1 MTLVGD
7 DVDLYK
13 LPIPMSSI
21 YDGGPMITAGVV
33 IARDP
38 ELGINSGIY
47 RFIVK
52 EKALTGIDIVTP
64 NNMRLFAQR
73 ALERNE
79 PLPISISIG
88 THPIEITG
96 SGYRAPLG
104 VDEMAI
110 AGGIRG
116 EPVAL
121 APCQTIDMPYIADAE
136 IVLEAEILPTGWTW
150 PEGRF
155 GEFTRLMGGLHW
167 NPLVRI
173 KAISMRKD
181 AIYYNLHMPWENTWL
196 AAPTRYA
203 AIRQAL
209 RTAGVQVKDINVT
222 LGGCAFWHAVISIKK
237 QPGEGKNAL
246 LAALSVMD
254 LKHVV
259 VVDDDIDVNDPAEV
273 EWAIATRVQGD
284 RDVMIVSN
292 ARAKPLDP
300 SLPQGYGVVP
310 TGAKVG
316 IDATIPEGIPREYY
330 ERITYALCR
339 QRQDRRLRQRQE
351 GRGGRSR
358 RRGGD
363 RGAGRQDYGRDRQA
377 ADVLHRR
384 RREILKLRFQHH
396 RPRHRPSARDR
407 KALAGPARPPMRA
420 RLGVCGEAAGE
431 VIDKNFLTLRCPR
444 GARASKGEASA
455 LGPCILRGS
464 PRSSRGSHLRMRTT
478 SYPSAPPTLAYDLL
492 FEFYG
497 PAGCRIGEHSCRR
510 NFTWAGSPTSR
521 STNGT
526 IHSRPAAASR
536 GTANIYVEMARALE
550 RACFDYL
557 MLEDTLML
565 SDAYGHS
572 TEMYLKK
579 AIMVPKHDPAPLA
592 AADRGLDQPDG
603 HRVDALD
610 HGAIR
615 RSCWRAC
622 ARPSTTSPKA
632 ASAGTSSPAAK
643 TPRRRISAST
653 SCRRASCATRWRTNT
668 WTW

>member
-1 MTLVGD
+1 MQENFRQFLDRLRQNGELVDLHQPVDIRHIATLVDQAKTALYFHNVIGYDMPVVSGIIRTRERAMMALGAETYREIEDKLSQAIAKPIPPKYVKTSPAREVTLVGD

-38 ELGINSGIY
+38 ELGFNSGIY

-52 EKALTGIDIVTP
+52 EKALTGIHLV
-64 NNMRLFAQR
+64 
-73 ALERNE
+73 
-79 PLPISISIG
+79 
-88 THPIEITG
+88 EITG

-121 APCQTIDMPYIADAE
+121 APCQTVDVPYIADAE
-136 IVLEAEILPTGWTW
+136 IVLEAEVLPTGWTF

-203 AIRQAL
+203 TIRAAL

-259 VVDDDIDVNDPAEV
+259 VVDDDIDVNDPTEV

-330 ERITYALCR
+330 ERITYAYA
-339 QRQDRRLRQRQE
+339 E
-351 GRGGRSR
+351 SAKI
-358 RRGGD
+358 GD
-363 RGAGRQDYGRDRQA
+363 YVKGKKD
-377 ADVLHRR
+377 
-384 RREILKLRFQHH
+384 
-396 RPRHRPSARDR
+396 
-407 KALAGPARPPMRA
+407 
-420 RLGVCGEAAGE
+420 AAGE
-431 VIDKNFLTLRCPR
+431 AGDDKAIAALAAKILDEIGKQPLYYTDVAEKFSSFNFNTVARAIGYLHATEKLWQDPR
-444 GARASKGEASA
+444 GR
-455 LGPCILRGS
+455 LCVRGS
-464 PRSSRGSHLRMRTT
+464 Q
-478 SYPSAPPTLAYDLL
+478 
-492 FEFYG
+492 F
-497 PAGCRIGEHSCRR
+497 
-510 NFTWAGSPTSR
+510 
-521 STNGT
+521 
-526 IHSRPAAASR
+526 
-536 GTANIYVEMARALE
+536 
-550 RACFDYL
+550 
-557 MLEDTLML
+557 
-565 SDAYGHS
+565 
-572 TEMYLKK
+572 
-579 AIMVPKHDPAPLA
+579 
-592 AADRGLDQPDG
+592 
-603 HRVDALD
+603 
-610 HGAIR
+610 
-615 RSCWRAC
+615 
-622 ARPSTTSPKA
+622 
-632 ASAGTSSPAAK
+632 AAK
-643 TPRRRISAST
+643 PPGK
-653 SCRRASCATRWRTNT
+653 
-668 WTW
+668 

>member
-1 MTLVGD
+1 MQENFRQFLDRLRQNGELVDLHQPVDIRHIATLVDQAKTALFFHNVIGYDVPVVSGIIRSRERAMMSLGCETYREIEDKLSAAIAKPIPPKRVKTSPTREVVLAGD
-7 DVDLYK
+7 EVDLFK

-38 ELGINSGIY
+38 ELGFNSGIY

-52 EKALTGIDIVTP
+52 EKALTGIDLVTP
-64 NNMRLFAQR
+64 NNMRLFVQR
-73 ALERNE
+73 ALARNE

-88 THPIEITG
+88 THPVEITG

-116 EPVAL
+116 EPVEL
-121 APCQTIDMPYIADAE
+121 APCSTIDVPYIADAE
-136 IVLEAEILPTGWTW
+136 IVLEAEVLPTGWTW

-167 NPLVRI
+167 NPLLRI
-173 KAISMRKD
+173 KAIAMRKD

-209 RTAGVQVKDINVT
+209 RAAGVQVKDINVT

-330 ERITYALCR
+330 ERITYAYAETAR
-339 QRQDRRLRQRQE
+339 IDDYVNGKKDVAGE
-351 GRGGRSR
+351 S
-358 RRGGD
+358 GD
-363 RGAGRQDYGRDRQA
+363 DKAIA
-377 ADVLHRR
+377 
-384 RREILKLRFQHH
+384 
-396 RPRHRPSARDR
+396 
-407 KALAGPARPPMRA
+407 ALAQQILDVIAKEPLYYTDVAEKFARYDFNTVARA
-420 RLGVCGEAAGE
+420 IGHLHTTEKLWQ
-431 VIDKNFLTLRCPR
+431 DPR
-444 GARASKGEASA
+444 GR
-455 LGPCILRGS
+455 LCVRGS
-464 PRSSRGSHLRMRTT
+464 Q
-478 SYPSAPPTLAYDLL
+478 
-492 FEFYG
+492 F
-497 PAGCRIGEHSCRR
+497 
-510 NFTWAGSPTSR
+510 
-521 STNGT
+521 
-526 IHSRPAAASR
+526 
-536 GTANIYVEMARALE
+536 
-550 RACFDYL
+550 
-557 MLEDTLML
+557 
-565 SDAYGHS
+565 
-572 TEMYLKK
+572 
-579 AIMVPKHDPAPLA
+579 
-592 AADRGLDQPDG
+592 
-603 HRVDALD
+603 
-610 HGAIR
+610 
-615 RSCWRAC
+615 
-622 ARPSTTSPKA
+622 
-632 ASAGTSSPAAK
+632 AAK
-643 TPRRRISAST
+643 PPGK
-653 SCRRASCATRWRTNT
+653 
-668 WTW
+668 

>member
-1 MTLVGD
+1 MQENFRQFLDRLRQAGELVDLHQPVDIRHISTLVDQAKTALYFHRVIGYDMPVVSGLIRSRERAMIALGAETYREIEDRLTRAINQPIAPKYVKTSPTREVVLIGD

-21 YDGGPMITAGVV
+21 FDGGPMVTAGVV

-38 ELGINSGIY
+38 ELGLNSGIY

-52 EKALTGIDIVTP
+52 ERSLTGIDIVTP

-73 ALERNE
+73 AYQQKR

-110 AGGIRG
+110 AGGLRG
-116 EPVAL
+116 APVEL
-121 APCQTIDMPYIADAE
+121 APCETIDLPYVADAE

-173 KAISMRKD
+173 KAIAMRKD

-209 RTAGVQVKDINVT
+209 KTAGVQAKEINVT

-259 VVDDDIDVNDPAEV
+259 VVDDDIDVFDPTEV

-284 RDVMIVSN
+284 KDVMVVGN

-316 IDATIPEGIPREYY
+316 IDATIPEGIPREHY
-330 ERITYALCR
+330 ERITYAYAER
-339 QRQDRRLRQRQE
+339 AKID
-351 GRGGRSR
+351 
-358 RRGGD
+358 
-363 RGAGRQDYGRDRQA
+363 DYVNGKKD
-377 ADVLHRR
+377 
-384 RREILKLRFQHH
+384 
-396 RPRHRPSARDR
+396 
-407 KALAGPARPPMRA
+407 
-420 RLGVCGEAAGE
+420 AAGE
-431 VIDKNFLTLRCPR
+431 PGDEAAVAALADEIAVAIGKVPLYYTDIAERFSKYDFVTI
-444 GARASKGEASA
+444 ARAIGQLHETEKLWQDTRGRM
-455 LGPCILRGS
+455 CLRGS
-464 PRSSRGSHLRMRTT
+464 T
-478 SYPSAPPTLAYDLL
+478 
-492 FEFYG
+492 F
-497 PAGCRIGEHSCRR
+497 
-510 NFTWAGSPTSR
+510 
-521 STNGT
+521 
-526 IHSRPAAASR
+526 
-536 GTANIYVEMARALE
+536 
-550 RACFDYL
+550 
-557 MLEDTLML
+557 
-565 SDAYGHS
+565 
-572 TEMYLKK
+572 
-579 AIMVPKHDPAPLA
+579 
-592 AADRGLDQPDG
+592 
-603 HRVDALD
+603 
-610 HGAIR
+610 
-615 RSCWRAC
+615 
-622 ARPSTTSPKA
+622 
-632 ASAGTSSPAAK
+632 AAK
-643 TPRRRISAST
+643 PPGK
-653 SCRRASCATRWRTNT
+653 
-668 WTW
+668 

>member
-1 MTLVGD
+1 MQENFRQFLDRLRQIGELVDLHQPVDIRHIATLVDQAKTALYFHNVIGYDMPVVSGIIRTKERAVMALGCENFGELEAKLAQGIATPIAPKHVKTSPTREVTVLGD
-7 DVDLYK
+7 DVDLFK
-13 LPIPMSSI
+13 LPIPMSSV

-52 EKALTGIDIVTP
+52 EKNLTGIDIVTP

-121 APCQTIDMPYIADAE
+121 APCETIDLPYIADAE

-173 KAISMRKD
+173 KAISKRKD

-237 QPGEGKNAL
+237 QPGEGKNAC

-259 VVDDDIDVNDPAEV
+259 VVDDDIDVNDPGEV

-284 RDVMIVSN
+284 KDVFIVSG

-316 IDATIPEGIPREYY
+316 IDATIPEGIPHEYY
-330 ERITYALCR
+330 ERITYAYA
-339 QRQDRRLRQRQE
+339 DRAKIE
-351 GRGGRSR
+351 
-358 RRGGD
+358 
-363 RGAGRQDYGRDRQA
+363 DYVKGK
-377 ADVLHRR
+377 AD
-384 RREILKLRFQHH
+384 E
-396 RPRHRPSARDR
+396 A
-407 KALAGPARPPMRA
+407 
-420 RLGVCGEAAGE
+420 GEAGDEAAVRELAAKILAEIGKAPLYYTDIAE
-431 VIDKNFLTLRCPR
+431 RFSTYDFRTVARAIGHLHATEKLWQDPR
-444 GARASKGEASA
+444 GKM
-455 LGPCILRGS
+455 CVRGS
-464 PRSSRGSHLRMRTT
+464 
-478 SYPSAPPTLAYDLL
+478 
-492 FEFYG
+492 EF
-497 PAGCRIGEHSCRR
+497 
-510 NFTWAGSPTSR
+510 
-521 STNGT
+521 
-526 IHSRPAAASR
+526 
-536 GTANIYVEMARALE
+536 
-550 RACFDYL
+550 
-557 MLEDTLML
+557 
-565 SDAYGHS
+565 
-572 TEMYLKK
+572 
-579 AIMVPKHDPAPLA
+579 
-592 AADRGLDQPDG
+592 
-603 HRVDALD
+603 
-610 HGAIR
+610 
-615 RSCWRAC
+615 
-622 ARPSTTSPKA
+622 
-632 ASAGTSSPAAK
+632 AAK
-643 TPRRRISAST
+643 PPRK
-653 SCRRASCATRWRTNT
+653 
-668 WTW
+668 

>member
-1 MTLVGD
+1 VVVTGD

-21 YDGGPMITAGVV
+21 FDGGPMITAGVV

-73 ALERNE
+73 AFERKE

-104 VDEMAI
+104 VDEMGI

-116 EPVAL
+116 APVEL
-121 APCQTIDMPYIADAE
+121 APCETIDLPYIADAE

-181 AIYYNLHMPWENTWL
+181 AVYYNLHMPWENTWL
-196 AAPTRYA
+196 AAPTRYS
-203 AIRQAL
+203 AL
-209 RTAGVQVKDINVT
+209 RTALKTAGVQVKDINVT

-237 QPGEGKNAL
+237 QPGEAKNAL

-259 VVDDDIDVNDPAEV
+259 VVDDDIDIFDATDV

-284 RDVMIVSN
+284 KDVMIVSN

-300 SLPQGYGVVP
+300 SLPQGFGVVP

-316 IDATIPEGIPREYY
+316 IDATIPEGIPREHY
-330 ERITYALCR
+330 ERITYAYAER
-339 QRQDRRLRQRQE
+339 ASIDDYVK
-351 GRGGRSR
+351 GRK
-358 RRGGD
+358 D
-363 RGAGRQDYGRDRQA
+363 DAGRAGDDA
-377 ADVLHRR
+377 EVA
-384 RREILKLRFQHH
+384 
-396 RPRHRPSARDR
+396 
-407 KALAGPARPPMRA
+407 ALAKDILAAIEREPLYYTDIAERFAQYNFNTVARAIGHLHATEKLWQDSRGRMCVRGSQFAAKPPAR
-420 RLGVCGEAAGE
+420 
-431 VIDKNFLTLRCPR
+431 
-444 GARASKGEASA
+444 
-455 LGPCILRGS
+455 
-464 PRSSRGSHLRMRTT
+464 
-478 SYPSAPPTLAYDLL
+478 
-492 FEFYG
+492 
-497 PAGCRIGEHSCRR
+497 
-510 NFTWAGSPTSR
+510 
-521 STNGT
+521 
-526 IHSRPAAASR
+526 
-536 GTANIYVEMARALE
+536 
-550 RACFDYL
+550 
-557 MLEDTLML
+557 
-565 SDAYGHS
+565 
-572 TEMYLKK
+572 
-579 AIMVPKHDPAPLA
+579 
-592 AADRGLDQPDG
+592 
-603 HRVDALD
+603 
-610 HGAIR
+610 
-615 RSCWRAC
+615 
-622 ARPSTTSPKA
+622 
-632 ASAGTSSPAAK
+632 
-643 TPRRRISAST
+643 
-653 SCRRASCATRWRTNT
+653 
-668 WTW
+668 

>member
-1 MTLVGD
+1 MQENFRQFLDRLRQTGELVDLHQAVDIRHIATLVDQAKTALYFHHVIGYELPVVSGLIRTRERATLALGCETYREIEDKLTQAISHPIPPKYVKTSPTRQVLLTGD
-7 DVDLYK
+7 EIDLYK

-21 YDGGPMITAGVV
+21 FDGGPMITAGVV

-52 EKALTGIDIVTP
+52 EKNLTGIDIVTP

-73 ALERNE
+73 AYEQGR

-88 THPIEITG
+88 THPIEIAG

-110 AGGIRG
+110 AGGLRG
-116 EPVAL
+116 APVEL
-121 APCQTIDMPYIADAE
+121 APCHSIDLPYIADAE

-173 KAISMRKD
+173 RAIAMRKD

-209 RTAGVQVKDINVT
+209 KTAGVQTKDINVT

-259 VVDDDIDVNDPAEV
+259 VVDDDIDVFDPTEV

-284 RDVMIVSN
+284 KDVIIVAN

-330 ERITYALCR
+330 ERITYAYA
-339 QRQDRRLRQRQE
+339 DRARIE
-351 GRGGRSR
+351 DYIGGRS
-358 RRGGD
+358 D
-363 RGAGRQDYGRDRQA
+363 AAGRSGDDA
-377 ADVLHRR
+377 EVA
-384 RREILKLRFQHH
+384 
-396 RPRHRPSARDR
+396 
-407 KALAGPARPPMRA
+407 ALA
-420 RLGVCGEAAGE
+420 
-431 VIDKNFLTLRCPR
+431 KQ
-444 GARASKGEASA
+444 
-455 LGPCILRGS
+455 ILDAIGHEPLYYTDIAERFSG
-464 PRSSRGSHLRMRTT
+464 
-478 SYPSAPPTLAYDLL
+478 YD
-492 FEFYG
+492 FQ
-497 PAGCRIGEHSCRR
+497 
-510 NFTWAGSPTSR
+510 
-521 STNGT
+521 T
-526 IHSRPAAASR
+526 I
-536 GTANIYVEMARALE
+536 ARALGHLHASE
-550 RACFDYL
+550 
-557 MLEDTLML
+557 TLWQ
-565 SDAYGHS
+565 
-572 TEMYLKK
+572 
-579 AIMVPKHDPAPLA
+579 DP
-592 AADRGLDQPDG
+592 RG
-603 HRVDALD
+603 RMC
-610 HGAIR
+610 IR
-615 RSCWRAC
+615 GSQF
-622 ARPSTTSPKA
+622 
-632 ASAGTSSPAAK
+632 AAK
-643 TPRRRISAST
+643 PPQR
-653 SCRRASCATRWRTNT
+653 
-668 WTW
+668 

>member
-1 MTLVGD
+1 MQENFRQFLDRLRQAGELVDLHQPVDIRHIATLVDQARTALFFHNVIGYDMPVVSGIIRSRERAMMGLGAETYREIEDRLKAAIERPIPPRHVKSSPTREVVMVGD
-7 DVDLYK
+7 EVDLYR

-38 ELGINSGIY
+38 ELGMNSGIY

-52 EKALTGIDIVTP
+52 ERNLTGIDIVTP

-110 AGGIRG
+110 AGGLRG
-116 EPVAL
+116 GPVEL
-121 APCQTIDMPYIADAE
+121 APCKTIDLPYIADAE
-136 IVLEAEILPTGWTW
+136 IVLEGEILPVGWTF

-173 KAISMRKD
+173 KAIAMRRD

-209 RTAGVQVKDINVT
+209 KTAGVQVKDINVT

-237 QPGEGKNAL
+237 QPGEAKNAL

-259 VVDDDIDVNDPAEV
+259 VVDDDIDVFDPTEV

-284 RDVMIVSN
+284 RDIMIVGN

-300 SLPQGYGVVP
+300 SLPQGAGVVP

-316 IDATIPEGIPREYY
+316 IDATIPEGIPREHY
-330 ERITYALCR
+330 ERITYAYAER
-339 QRQDRRLRQRQE
+339 ARIDDYVNGKADKAGE
-351 GRGGRSR
+351 A
-358 RRGGD
+358 GD
-363 RGAGRQDYGRDRQA
+363 PQA
-377 ADVLHRR
+377 VETLAAQ
-384 RREILKLRFQHH
+384 ILK
-396 RPRHRPSARDR
+396 A
-407 KALAGPARPPMRA
+407 
-420 RLGVCGEAAGE
+420 
-431 VIDKNFLTLRCPR
+431 
-444 GARASKGEASA
+444 
-455 LGPCILRGS
+455 
-464 PRSSRGSHLRMRTT
+464 
-478 SYPSAPPTLAYDLL
+478 
-492 FEFYG
+492 
-497 PAGCRIGEHSCRR
+497 IGEQPLYYTDVAERFSQYDFR
-510 NFTWAGSPTSR
+510 
-521 STNGT
+521 T
-526 IHSRPAAASR
+526 I
-536 GTANIYVEMARALE
+536 ARALGHLHATE
-550 RACFDYL
+550 RLWQDPRGRMCVR
-557 MLEDTLML
+557 
-565 SDAYGHS
+565 GS
-572 TEMYLKK
+572 TF
-579 AIMVPKHDPAPLA
+579 
-592 AADRGLDQPDG
+592 
-603 HRVDALD
+603 
-610 HGAIR
+610 
-615 RSCWRAC
+615 
-622 ARPSTTSPKA
+622 
-632 ASAGTSSPAAK
+632 AAK
-643 TPRRRISAST
+643 LPGK
-653 SCRRASCATRWRTNT
+653 
-668 WTW
+668 